1 MRAMVLSWNSLLLAV
16 AVLWCLT
23 SLADQARPFH
33 ERCRRCLVSPDVN
46 PPDPFPGYGGFNG
59 WEDVIRLS
67 GGDLL
72 VGFEAGYWHISPP
85 TPYVIPKEKL
95 DAWHRSGFPKK
106 HEAPTGGRIMAI
118 RSSDGGITWTK
129 PETIIDTRWDDQ
141 EPSFLELPDGTL
153 VMSFTTLADWRDLPE
168 TPPGKRPLSQQVAVI
183 RSADGGKTWPC
194 EDEVVYLGSPLNF
207 RHLASSPAVR
217 LEDGT
222 LLLATFG
229 CDHGGPWKGPIYASR
244 DEGRT
249 WELRSIID
257 HIVVDEPALGTLPD
271 GRVLLVSRNQPVEKL
286 ENSPVIFSDD
296 GGKTWSEPVWT
307 GVAMAAPHMV
317 VQRDGTVVI
326 VYGPGGGGGARA
338 IFSTDGGDSWLK
350 QTEDQGF
357 LLDPS
362 VYGYPGACELEDGSI
377 YCVYYDGWNRQTA
390 TGVWAIRFRVNDN
403 RDGIELLPVPGATGE
418 PPPHTPAEKKEA
430 PHRDQIDV
438 GAMDKDD

>member
-1 MRAMVLSWNSLLLAV
+1 
-16 AVLWCLT
+16 
-23 SLADQARPFH
+23 
-33 ERCRRCLVSPDVN
+33 
-46 PPDPFPGYGGFNG
+46 
-59 WEDVIRLS
+59 
-67 GGDLL
+67 
-72 VGFEAGYWHISPP
+72 
-85 TPYVIPKEKL
+85 
-95 DAWHRSGFPKK
+95 
-106 HEAPTGGRIMAI
+106 
-118 RSSDGGITWTK
+118 
-129 PETIIDTRWDDQ
+129 
-141 EPSFLELPDGTL
+141 
-153 VMSFTTLADWRDLPE
+153 MSFTTLADWRDLPE

-338 IFSTDGGDSWLK
+338 IFSTDGGESWLK